1 MLPTSQADTAAH
13 SRPLMGRPERCYLQ
27 AALAAVLALGVFAAI
42 GLWEKHTGGTWD
54 FADRAPTFDL
64 YALGRSLL
72 ALALSVLVILPFLRG
87 EPSSRLA
94 PRLGAAPLS
103 LAWASLVL
111 SAVCIA
117 IFVVSPQL
125 FSELAREDRSVEWA
139 SALALFV
146 ASGLLLW
153 SAARFWKARRWMGR
167 FGALL
172 CTSGAVLFG
181 VALFVVGMEEISWM
195 QRIFD
200 IQTPAVLLEE
210 NQQKELNFH
219 NLFTNAFELLYYG
232 GGFVFLILLPFM
244 KEAVPPPRLLAPLA
258 PLLPGRFTLAVS
270 LPLASFNYDM
280 WHLLPIEMI
289 AFMTLIILIR
299 MTSRAESR
307 AEAAFFS
314 ASAVLLVLSQG
325 LLLALGDGL
334 VRMWDPTE
342 YKELIIALGFAG
354 YAGEVVRRSFAS
366 AEMPLRRAMA

>member
-1 MLPTSQADTAAH
+1 MPSTSQADTAAH
-13 SRPLMGRPERCYLQ
+13 SRTFLGRPERSYLQ
-27 AALAAVLALGVFAAI
+27 AALAAVLALGAFAAI

-72 ALALSVLVILPFLRG
+72 ALALSVLVILPFIRG
-87 EPSSRLA
+87 GASSRLA

-103 LAWASLVL
+103 LAWASLAL
-111 SAVCIA
+111 SAVFIA

-153 SAARFWKARRWMGR
+153 SAARFWKARQRMGR
-167 FGALL
+167 L
-172 CTSGAVLFG
+172 GAVLCASGAILFG
-181 VALFVVGMEEISWM
+181 LALFVVGMEEISWM

-200 IQTPAVLLEE
+200 IQTPAILLEE

-232 GGFVFLILLPFM
+232 GSFIFLILLPFM
-244 KEAVPPPRLLAPLA
+244 REAVPLPRLLAPLA

-280 WHLLPIEMI
+280 WHLLPIKMI
-289 AFMTLIILIR
+289 ALMTLIILIR
-299 MTSRAESR
+299 LASRVESR

-314 ASAVLLVLSQG
+314 ASAVLLVLSQV

-366 AEMPLRRAMA
+366 AATPLRRAMA